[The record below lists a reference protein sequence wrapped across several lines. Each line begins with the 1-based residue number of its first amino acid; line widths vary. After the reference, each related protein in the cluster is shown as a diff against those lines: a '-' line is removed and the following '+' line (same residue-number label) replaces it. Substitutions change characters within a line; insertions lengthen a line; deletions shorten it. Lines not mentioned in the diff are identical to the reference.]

1 MEGKTDKNHRE
12 NVGVNKIYMKVMAA
26 AKPIYLT
33 VNMKLNAT
41 SATGSW
47 RLKALGSK
55 TIKLPHSMY
64 HLYHHYHLI

>member
-1 MEGKTDKNHRE
+1 VEGKTDKNHRE

-47 RLKALGSK
+47 RLKALGSD
-55 TIKLPHSMY
+55 Y
-64 HLYHHYHLI
+64 

>member
-1 MEGKTDKNHRE
+1 VEGKTDKNHRE

-41 SATGSW
+41 HLFVSSLSSNLTEIHAYW
-47 RLKALGSK
+47 KQHNALAVLQNV
-55 TIKLPHSMY
+55 IH
-64 HLYHHYHLI
+64 